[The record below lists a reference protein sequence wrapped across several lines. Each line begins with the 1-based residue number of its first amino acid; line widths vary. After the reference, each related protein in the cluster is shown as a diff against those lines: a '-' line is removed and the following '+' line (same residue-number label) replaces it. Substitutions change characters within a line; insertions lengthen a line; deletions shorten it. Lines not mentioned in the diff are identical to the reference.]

1 MGAPNIQICASDVL
15 VGVEAISAPN
25 GGDARD
31 GRDRLPIAQRGGKR
45 GSLSV
50 FALEA
55 QLGPLV
61 SGQPVRRRGGTR
73 ARSPA
78 GSPYSRVDRP
88 PPAAWEGK

>member
-1 MGAPNIQICASDVL
+1 MHGRDRSELTLVSRAERRRCA
-15 VGVEAISAPN
+15 
-25 GGDARD
+25 R
-31 GRDRLPIAQRGGKR
+31 RQDRLPIAQREEKR

-78 GSPYSRVDRP
+78 GSP
-88 PPAAWEGK
+88 